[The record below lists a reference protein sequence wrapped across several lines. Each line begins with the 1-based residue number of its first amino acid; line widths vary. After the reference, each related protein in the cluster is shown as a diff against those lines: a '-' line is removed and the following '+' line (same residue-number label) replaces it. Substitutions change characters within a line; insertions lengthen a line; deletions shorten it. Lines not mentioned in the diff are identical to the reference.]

1 MLMSSKIPR
10 LSSVNQSYCHLI
22 LRLFGVGE
30 ILIRKLPK
38 AFFRT
43 ALCLALNGR
52 RLVYITKQRELER
65 NVRFGDKVFTS
76 AEVAGDD
83 MEVDCSLIL
92 EIFVGFSGRFGFK
105 KAGMRS
111 FLRTSC
117 FGLAGAAEWHVNGR
131 LKGYRIF
138 ENSTIYS
145 CCKARYLSNF
155 SSKTVISK

>member
-22 LRLFGVGE
+22 LRLFGVEE

-38 AFFRT
+38 TFFRT
-43 ALCLALNGR
+43 ALCLALNDR
-52 RLVYITKQRELER
+52 RLVYITKHRELGR

-83 MEVDCSLIL
+83 IEVDCSLIL

-111 FLRTSC
+111 FLPDQLLWPCRCHRMACRWLTQRVS
-117 FGLAGAAEWHVNGR
+117 R
-131 LKGYRIF
+131 LR
-138 ENSTIYS
+138 
-145 CCKARYLSNF
+145 
-155 SSKTVISK
+155 